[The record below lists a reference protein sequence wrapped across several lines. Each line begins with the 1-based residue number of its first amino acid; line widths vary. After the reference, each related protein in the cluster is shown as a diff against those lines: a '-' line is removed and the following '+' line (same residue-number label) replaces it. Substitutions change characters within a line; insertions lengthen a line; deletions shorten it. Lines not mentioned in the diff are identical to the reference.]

1 MAEQPEI
8 NVWQIKEQL
17 YQKFGKKCVQ
27 YIPDWIDKG
36 WIAGKSLI
44 SNAEVYFETVK
55 EEDQADTVILY
66 DGNEFDRYRDKHIVY
81 LGNEK
86 IDEPDTPY
94 FFWSRKNREKQIV
107 CARIK
112 KEMIN
117 IPVILLQSDNGQD
130 EIWWLT
136 ELKKYFEVAGY
147 NAYVISSK
155 LESVLYDLEYIPCDT
170 DQEVK
175 NHICDF
181 MYWQTYYNQ
190 SDLIIYG
197 VQGNEAK
204 TIGVD
209 ADVLVKI
216 ENKGERIHIQF
227 YCDGIKRTQVDFET
241 LGVEQIQEVYDH
253 LLAFLTGDEDE

>member
-1 MAEQPEI
+1 
-8 NVWQIKEQL
+8 
-17 YQKFGKKCVQ
+17 
-27 YIPDWIDKG
+27 
-36 WIAGKSLI
+36 
-44 SNAEVYFETVK
+44 
-55 EEDQADTVILY
+55 
-66 DGNEFDRYRDKHIVY
+66 
-81 LGNEK
+81 
-86 IDEPDTPY
+86 
-94 FFWSRKNREKQIV
+94 
-107 CARIK
+107 
-112 KEMIN
+112 MIN

-241 LGVEQIQEVYDH
+241 LGVEQIKEVYDH